1 MLPMHKEKS
10 TEFAVR
16 GMKIAYIITLPD
28 LGGAQSHVYE
38 LMKNI
43 RSTYGVEPVL
53 ITGREGWLTEQAAGL
68 QIETHIVPD
77 LVREISPVHD
87 FKANLAI
94 QKLLRQIQPD
104 IVHCHSSKAG
114 ILGRWAAKRCHIP
127 AVFTAHGWAFTDGVP
142 EKKRKVYRLIE
153 KIAGRWCK
161 KIICVSDYDRELALR
176 EIPELRDKLITV
188 HNCIPDTAYRKNW
201 DDYDPAKPLQIV
213 TVARFSPQKKI
224 KETLRI
230 LSTALEQG
238 LNVHITFI
246 GDGPLFDESVTYAK
260 ALHIK
265 KAVTFLGARTDVE
278 KLLPQ
283 YDLFLLLSNWEGFP
297 ISIIEAMRAGLPI
310 MASDVGGVHES
321 IVHGE
326 NGWLIPR
333 DDSTVVSLLSAIIKD
348 KNTLVDAAHQARKSY
363 EENFIVHRMIKK
375 ILHSIYDAV

>member
-1 MLPMHKEKS
+1 
-10 TEFAVR
+10 
-16 GMKIAYIITLPD
+16 MKIAYIITLPD

-53 ITGREGWLTEQAAGL
+53 ITGREGWLTEQAAEL

-161 KIICVSDYDRELALR
+161 KIICVSDYDRQLALR

-188 HNCIPDTAYRKNW
+188 HNCIPDTIYRKNW
-201 DDYDPAKPLQIV
+201 DAYDPTRPLQIV
-213 TVARFSPQKKI
+213 TVARFSPPKKI

-238 LNVHITFI
+238 LNVHVTFI
-246 GDGPLFDESVTYAK
+246 GNGPLFAESVVYAK
-260 ALHIK
+260 ALQIE

-321 IVHGE
+321 VVHGE

-333 DDSTVVSLLSAIIKD
+333 NDSTILKILQELMENQMLVVEAGRE
-348 KNTLVDAAHQARKSY
+348 ARKSY
-363 EENFIVHRMIKK
+363 EDHFIVNKMIEM
-375 ILHSIYDAV
+375 IYNKVYH